1 MHIAY
6 STKSVGNA
14 QAFEYWTDLICD
26 VYVGLDCDCSERSR
40 FEAEI
45 VRFDTSQFRL
55 SEISGSAHRAV
66 RSSKRLEHSPNDDVL
81 ANLQIGGRTSIF
93 QSGRRV
99 ELCRG
104 DLAFYDASLEY
115 EIVAESNFRTLVFQL
130 PRRTFSERNSEIGS
144 AVGHKLD
151 GAFGLARPILRF
163 LSEVPNASEEAGVNR
178 AILEQYSV
186 DLLRTAMSLVAPGQK
201 RPTSAQTEACLLRAK
216 QIVEEQLSDPEFNRE
231 QLALLLGISVR
242 GLSRLFSD
250 EKVGPSDYIRLRR
263 LEYCRRALLDP
274 NSTTRT
280 ITEIA
285 FCYGFNDSAHFSSVF
300 RGAYGQSPRDYRMAF
315 ERCR

>member
-6 STKSVGNA
+6 STSSVGNA

-26 VYVGLDCDCSERSR
+26 VYVGLDCDCSQRSR
-40 FEAEI
+40 FEADI
-45 VRFDTSQFRL
+45 LRFDTSQFKL

-66 RSSKRLEHSPNDDVL
+66 RSPKRLARSPNDDVL
-81 ANLQIGGRTSIF
+81 ANLQVSGRTSIV

-99 ELCRG
+99 DLCRG

-130 PRRTFSERNSEIGS
+130 PRRIFSERFLEIGS
-144 AVGHKLD
+144 AVGRKLD
-151 GAFGLARPILRF
+151 GTFGLARPILRF
-163 LSEVPNASEEAGVNR
+163 LSEVPKASEEAGANR

-201 RPTSAQTEACLLRAK
+201 RPTSTQTKAYLLRAK
-216 QIVEEQLSDPEFNRE
+216 QIVEERLSDPEFDRE
-231 QLALLLGISVR
+231 QLAVLLGVSVR

-250 EKVGPSDYIRLRR
+250 EQEGPSDYIRLRR
-263 LEYCRRALLDP
+263 LEHCRRALLDP
-274 NSTTRT
+274 HSTTRT

-285 FCYGFNDSAHFSSVF
+285 FCYGFNDSAHFSSIF
-300 RGAYGQSPRDYRMAF
+300 RGAYGQSPRDYRKHA
-315 ERCR
+315 